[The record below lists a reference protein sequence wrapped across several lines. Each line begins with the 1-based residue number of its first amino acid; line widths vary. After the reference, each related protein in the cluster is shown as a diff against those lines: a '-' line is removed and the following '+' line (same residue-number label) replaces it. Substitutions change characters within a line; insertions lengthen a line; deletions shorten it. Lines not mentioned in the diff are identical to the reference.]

1 MAKQH
6 LKNTGYLIL
15 RLGVGLIFI
24 KHGYPK
30 IAAGPETWENLG
42 NTLNLIGIDY
52 LPVFFG
58 FMAAITELVGGFLL
72 VLGLFTRLAAAFLLV
87 TMMVATLKHFLG
99 DGGYSHALT
108 NAIIFTCIL
117 LTGGGRFSLDE
128 KYLK

>member
-6 LKNTGYLIL
+6 LKNMGYLIL
-15 RLGVGLIFI
+15 RVGIGLIFI

-30 IAAGPETWENLG
+30 IAGGPETWENLG
-42 NTLNLIGIDY
+42 STLNLIGVDF

-58 FMAAITELVGGFLL
+58 FMAAISELIGGFLL
-72 VLGLFTRLAAAFLLV
+72 ILGLFTRLAAAFLLV
-87 TMMVATLKHFLG
+87 TMLVATLKHFLG

-108 NAIIFTCIL
+108 NAIVFLCML

-128 KYLK
+128 RFLK